1 MRATFVGCGI
11 LVGFISLLGGCT
23 ESEEA
28 DSSSDTVSGA
38 LSGGQCT
45 ARDKPYLWR
54 YDSAA
59 MTSTECGP
67 LRDATLLKALS
78 TCEEELGTTRKA
90 MTNKQRA
97 MCNEEASKVG
107 NDAGWECY
115 EKKFVRSCASFE
127 PAVTRGQP
135 TAGSPPTSGG
145 QPATGTQSRAACFE
159 AATRKA
165 ESAQA
170 ACFANPGTIPPQH
183 VETRCK
189 GEYGRVKTME
199 DGKCRGRW

>member
-97 MCNEEASKVG
+97 MCNEEAS
-107 NDAGWECY
+107 
-115 EKKFVRSCASFE
+115 FE